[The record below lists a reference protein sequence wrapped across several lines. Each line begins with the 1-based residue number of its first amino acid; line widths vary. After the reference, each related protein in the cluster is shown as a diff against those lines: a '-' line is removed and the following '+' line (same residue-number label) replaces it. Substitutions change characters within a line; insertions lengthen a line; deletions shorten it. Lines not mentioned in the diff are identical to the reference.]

1 MQVFPTSQNPGGYS
15 WPKDILPPQFS
26 PPQFMTQASFE
37 AFSSPVNIAPTQ
49 ANHQIHR
56 EVNELISKSTSL
68 AEAEATLN
76 NAMDATSIFNNDT

>member
-56 EVNELISKSTSL
+56 EVNEPISKSTSL
-68 AEAEATLN
+68 AEEEAALN
-76 NAMDATSIFNNDT
+76 NAMDTTSTFDNDT